1 MANFTDK
8 TPVKRLLEIV
18 QLERHDIYLLVIL
31 TFGYGLL
38 GIATPV
44 AVQTLVNI
52 VTMGSVLQPLYVV
65 ALILFFLLVLS
76 GVLYLFEA
84 YVVELIQRRLFVRTA
99 LQVGERAQGV
109 QMQVYDSTNPVEL
122 MNRFFDVSTLQKSV
136 ATLLT
141 VGLAALLQGL
151 VGSIILMFYS
161 LYFMVIVLMVV
172 IMLALIIF
180 VLGKHAVP
188 TAIAESKAKY
198 ETAAWLETIARNAY
212 LFKFFNASHRVSM
225 KTDAYAQTYLETR
238 ITHFKVLLLQNI
250 GGVALYAFVGTAMLV
265 LGGALVIQGQINLG
279 QFVAAELIIFGVL
292 AAFVRFISKLEYY
305 YDMLAALDKIGV
317 LQDLPQESVG
327 DHIPAHGHYLK
338 VVVQD
343 VDFAYS
349 DRIAPIQALS
359 FSISKGR
366 SMAILGASG
375 SGKTTLIGLLTG
387 LRSPKRGHISADGV
401 DLRQLNLG
409 HYRNRVGLV
418 TKAEFVEGT
427 ILENLRLAR
436 DEITLEKIHQVL
448 ASLGLDN
455 DIAKLEQGLDTPLTA
470 FGAPLSSTQAQR
482 MMLARAIIGE
492 PDILM
497 IDGQLDALSHD
508 ELMSVLGL
516 LKENTHNWILI
527 VTTRIPEI
535 AQRFDSVISLEQA
548 QEVVA

>member
-18 QLERHDIYLLVIL
+18 QLERQDIYLLIIL

-65 ALILFFLLVLS
+65 ALILFFLLALS

-99 LQVGERAQGV
+99 LQVGESAQGV
-109 QMQVYDSTNPVEL
+109 QMQIYDSTNPVEL
-122 MNRFFDVSTLQKSV
+122 MNRFFDVSTLQKAA

-172 IMLALIIF
+172 IMLVVIVF
-180 VLGKHAVP
+180 VLGKHAIP
-188 TAIAESKAKY
+188 TAIEESKAKY
-198 ETAAWLETIARNAY
+198 EMAAWLETIARNAY
-212 LFKFFNASHRVSM
+212 LFKFFNASKRVTI
-225 KTDAYAQTYLETR
+225 KTDAYAQAYLETR
-238 ITHFKVLLLQNI
+238 VSHFRVLLLQNI
-250 GGVALYAFVGTAMLV
+250 GGVTLYAFVGTAMLV

-317 LQDLPQESVG
+317 LQDLPQENVG
-327 DHIPAHGHYLK
+327 SHIPSHGHYQQ
-338 VVVQD
+338 VTAQD
-343 VDFAYS
+343 VHFAYS
-349 DRIAPIQALS
+349 ERIAPIQGLS
-359 FSISKGR
+359 FSVGKGQ
-366 SMAILGASG
+366 SFAILGASG
-375 SGKTTLIGLLTG
+375 AGKTTLIGLLTG
-387 LRSPKRGHISADGV
+387 LRSPNRGHVSVDGV
-401 DLRQLNLG
+401 DLRQLNLE
-409 HYRNRVGLV
+409 HFRNRVGLV

-427 ILENLRLAR
+427 VLENLRLER
-436 DEITLEKIHQVL
+436 VDISLDKIHQVL
-448 ASLGLDN
+448 ASLGLEQ
-455 DIAKLEQGLDTPLTA
+455 DIARLEYGLDTPLTA
-470 FGAPLSSTQAQR
+470 FGAPLSTTQAQR

-492 PDILM
+492 PDMMM
-497 IDGQLDALSHD
+497 IDGLLDGLSRE
-508 ELMSVLGL
+508 ELLSVLDL
-516 LKENTHNWILI
+516 LKENRNNWILV

-535 AQRFDSVISLEQA
+535 AQHFDSVINLQPA
-548 QEVVA
+548 KGVAV